1 LAQRRKWVNIAV
13 GGSSPQSFI
22 DARAVAPI
30 RPGMNRIRRSLPAL
44 LCPLLLWIAPGS
56 GSAKE
61 AAARVAEPVAG
72 PVVNAK
78 PALWKV
84 SDADTTIWLF
94 GTIHILPAGIEWYSG
109 PIAQALEGSE
119 TLVTEIVDP
128 SDPAVQAKIGQIALS
143 NPPANLREMLQP
155 KERAQYEAAMASL
168 QLPVSAFD
176 ANDPW
181 YAAVA
186 LSTLPL
192 MKDGFGTMNGAEA
205 LLIAKAKGKPHVGL
219 ETAESQLGLF
229 DTLPRD
235 TQIKY
240 LGEVLQD
247 LPKVREE
254 VRAMVEAWKAGKADD
269 LARLMNEDE
278 SDPLLMK
285 VLLVDRNKAWAK
297 WIEDRLKQ
305 PGTVFVA
312 VGAGHLAGRDS
323 VQAQLAADGTK
334 AKRVR

>member
-1 LAQRRKWVNIAV
+1 
-13 GGSSPQSFI
+13 
-22 DARAVAPI
+22 
-30 RPGMNRIRRSLPAL
+30 MNRARRSLSAL
-44 LCPLLLWIAPGS
+44 LCPLLLLVAPACVG
-56 GSAKE
+56 AK
-61 AAARVAEPVAG
+61 EPVA
-72 PVVNAK
+72 PVAVNAK

-84 SDADTTIWLF
+84 SDKDTTIWLF
-94 GTIHILPAGIEWYSG
+94 GTIHILPAGITWYFG
-109 PIAQALEGSE
+109 PIAKALEGSD

-128 SDPAVQAKIGQIALS
+128 TDPAVQAKIGRIALS
-143 NPPANLREMLQP
+143 DPPANLREKLP
-155 KERAQYEAAMASL
+155 AKERAQYEAALAAL
-168 QLPVSAFD
+168 NLPVSTFD

-205 LLIAKAKGKPHVGL
+205 LLIAKAQGKTHIGL
-219 ETAESQLGLF
+219 ETAESQLSLF
-229 DTLPRD
+229 DSLPQD
-235 TQIKY
+235 TQVRY
-240 LGEVLQD
+240 LGEVLKD
-247 LPKVREE
+247 LPKVGDE
-254 VRAMVEAWKAGKADD
+254 VRAMVEAWKAGKADE

-285 VLLVDRNKAWAK
+285 VLLVDRNKNWAK

-312 VGAGHLAGRDS
+312 VGAGHLAGNDS
-323 VQAQLAADGTK
+323 VQAQLAADGIK

>member
-1 LAQRRKWVNIAV
+1 
-13 GGSSPQSFI
+13 
-22 DARAVAPI
+22 
-30 RPGMNRIRRSLPAL
+30 MNRIRRALPAL
-44 LCPLLLWIAPGS
+44 LSPILLLFAPAS
-56 GSAKE
+56 GWAKE
-61 AAARVAEPVAG
+61 AVAPVA
-72 PVVNAK
+72 VNAK

-84 SDADTTIWLF
+84 SDKDTTIWLF
-94 GTIHILPAGIEWYSG
+94 GTIHILPAGITWYSG
-109 PIAQALEGSE
+109 PIAKALEGSD

-128 SDPAVQAKIGQIALS
+128 SDPAVQARVAQIALS
-143 NPPANLREMLQP
+143 DPPANLREKLP
-155 KERAQYEAAMASL
+155 AKERAQYEAAMASL
-168 QLPVSAFD
+168 QLPVAAFD

-192 MKDGFGTMNGAEA
+192 MKQGFGTMNGAEA
-205 LLIAKAKGKPHVGL
+205 LLIAKAGAKPHIGL

-229 DTLPRD
+229 DSLPQD
-235 TQIKY
+235 TQVRY
-240 LGEVLQD
+240 LGEVLKD
-247 LPKVREE
+247 LPKVNEE

-297 WIEDRLKQ
+297 WIEDRLKK

-312 VGAGHLAGRDS
+312 VGAGHLAGKDS
-323 VQAQLAADGTK
+323 VQAQLAADGVK

>member
-1 LAQRRKWVNIAV
+1 
-13 GGSSPQSFI
+13 
-22 DARAVAPI
+22 
-30 RPGMNRIRRSLPAL
+30 MNRIRRALPAL
-44 LCPLLLWIAPGS
+44 LSPLLLLFAPTIGW
-56 GSAKE
+56 AKE
-61 AAARVAEPVAG
+61 AAAPVA
-72 PVVNAK
+72 VNAK

-84 SDADTTIWLF
+84 SDKDTTIWLF

-109 PIAQALEGSE
+109 PIAKALEGSD

-128 SDPAVQAKIGQIALS
+128 SDPAVQARVAQIALS
-143 NPPANLREMLQP
+143 NPPANLREKLP
-155 KERAQYEAAMASL
+155 AKERAQYEAAMASL
-168 QLPVSAFD
+168 QLPVAAFD

-192 MKDGFGTMNGAEA
+192 MKQGFGTVNGAEA
-205 LLIAKAKGKPHVGL
+205 LLIARAGAKSHIGL

-229 DTLPRD
+229 DSLPQD
-235 TQIKY
+235 TQVRY
-240 LGEVLQD
+240 LGEVLKD
-247 LPKVREE
+247 LPKVGEE

-312 VGAGHLAGRDS
+312 VGAGHLAGKDS
-323 VQAQLAADGTK
+323 VQAQLAADGVK